1 VLALGQILG
10 SPWIGVWLSVGAM
23 CAAVCWMLQG
33 WLPPS
38 AALVGAILAAM
49 RFGVTDYWM
58 NSYWGG
64 AVAATGGALVLGT
77 LPRLLR
83 GPRIGHALLFGS
95 GLAILMSSRPFEGAV
110 LGGTATVVLAV
121 ALGRKHGPRLEA
133 FLKTAAPIGLVAG
146 LALAAM
152 AF

>member
-1 VLALGQILG
+1 MASALRRVGRRDTGRYAVRRHRLLDELVLG
-10 SPWIGVWLSVGAM
+10 
-23 CAAVCWMLQG
+23 
-33 WLPPS
+33 
-38 AALVGAILAAM
+38 
-49 RFGVTDYWM
+49 RR
-58 NSYWGG
+58 
-64 AVAATGGALVLGT
+64 GGALVLGA